1 MRFIG
6 ALIGMFIMKSWLGL
20 FIGYFVGLF
29 IEKNFTFSSKNL
41 STSSGKFEL
50 NLLGLFAILIKSD
63 GEVSQNELNYVRKYF
78 VSVFGKTE
86 PTTFLKFL
94 MKILTNRKFHRR
106 RYVVF
111 PFKVKL

>member
-20 FIGYFVGLF
+20 FIGYFLGLF

-50 NLLGLFAILIKSD
+50 NLLGLAAILIKSD
-63 GEVSQNELNYVRKYF
+63 GEVSQNGIRLCQ
-78 VSVFGKTE
+78 
-86 PTTFLKFL
+86 
-94 MKILTNRKFHRR
+94 KIFRISFWKKQSQQHF
-106 RYVVF
+106 
-111 PFKVKL
+111 